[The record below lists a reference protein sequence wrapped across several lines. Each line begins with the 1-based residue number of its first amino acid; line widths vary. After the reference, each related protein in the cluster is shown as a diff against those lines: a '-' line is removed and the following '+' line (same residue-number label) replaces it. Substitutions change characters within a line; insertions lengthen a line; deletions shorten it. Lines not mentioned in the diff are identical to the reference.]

1 VNPRI
6 ISISITGYGPT
17 GPLAADPGFDPL
29 IQARSGMMQAQ
40 GGRDEPVF
48 YQIPVND
55 TGTAMMGALGIC
67 LALNARERTGRG
79 QEIFT
84 SLANQSVIFQ
94 SGEIT
99 HYEGRPP
106 ALEGGLDYI
115 GPLAL
120 RRLYQ
125 CADGWLAVSCTE
137 PGHFHGLC
145 IALSHPE
152 WAGRN
157 VAERAMEEPGDG
169 PLAGSIAEALA
180 QMPRDEAVE
189 RLLAKGVPAAP
200 AIRVE
205 ELFRDPHALANRL
218 TTAIDYEPLGVGPI
232 GAVRALSDWEG
243 WEGGYPRGAPVC
255 GADTTE
261 ILADFGYD
269 EGRIAELLAA
279 GVVRQG

>member
-1 VNPRI
+1 
-6 ISISITGYGPT
+6 
-17 GPLAADPGFDPL
+17 
-29 IQARSGMMQAQ
+29 MMQAQ
-40 GGRDEPVF
+40 GGSDEPVF

-55 TGTAMMGALGIC
+55 TGTAMMAALGIC

-79 QEIFT
+79 QEVLT

-99 HYEGRPP
+99 WYEGRPP
-106 ALEGGLDYI
+106 ALEGGIDYV

-125 CADGWLAVSCTE
+125 CADGWIAVSCRE
-137 PGHFHGLC
+137 PAQFHALC
-145 IALSHPE
+145 IALGHPE

-157 VAERAMEEPGDG
+157 IAERAMEEPGDG
-169 PLAGSIAEALA
+169 QLATAIAEALA
-180 QMPRDEAVE
+180 TIPRDDAVE

-200 AIRVE
+200 AIRVD
-205 ELFRDPHALANRL
+205 ELFRDPHAQANRL
-218 TTAIDYEPLGVGPI
+218 TTTIDYEPLGVGPI

-243 WEGGYPRGAPVC
+243 WEGGYPRSAPQC
-255 GADTTE
+255 GEHTAE
-261 ILADFGYD
+261 VLAEFGN
-269 EGRIAELLAA
+269 EPERIAELLAA